1 MPVGELCIRQT
12 VVASRGTSVQEA
24 AKLMRRYHVGDLV
37 VTDRTD
43 GKRKPVGIVTDR
55 DIVIEVVAQGLDPA
69 QLSVEDIMS
78 QDLAV
83 VGEREGLFETIR
95 IMRAKGVRR
104 LPVVDSKGTLAG
116 IVAVDDLVE
125 LLAEELSELAKLVSR
140 EQKQEAEMRR

>member
-140 EQKQEAEMRR
+140 EQKQEAETRR